1 MLVAFQQRC
10 QSSSVKKNRS
20 IFPSIWTPHTSR
32 LILNLQTK
40 NKLKMNNK
48 FTCKYKTMAKKGNK
62 RKDERKSWNDI
73 GM

>member
-10 QSSSVKKNRS
+10 QSSSAKKNRS

-40 NKLKMNNK
+40 NKLKMSNK
-48 FTCKYKTMAKKGNK
+48 FTCKYKTMAKKEIKGKMRENL
-62 RKDERKSWNDI
+62 EMI
-73 GM
+73 